1 MIIQELSK
9 LLHHS
14 NVYANTLGVILKDI
28 NDGLAANTITKREFD
43 ELMGDVEAISTLLNK
58 ATLIDIQTD
67 LQKIIVILKELALTL
82 TQ

>member
-58 ATLIDIQTD
+58 ATLIDIRTD